1 MQTVIFLTLV
11 AQRALSG
18 VQNGLGYA
26 GSRHRYAASLA
37 LAVFSFLGILAAIIA
52 NLPAWQKG
60 AAILAFAASQ
70 IGIGMVENAFAARQ
84 DGESLPKWRSDIHLW
99 ENFITAGF
107 LFGAVLAGVNILLVV
122 LSVYPGLILHK
133 GAVNIGSGLRFFD
146 ARTDDASGKTYSLPF
161 LGINVPRLSTRWRV
175 ALAMGSIAA
184 AILAISMGWGLHFW
198 AGKLQWI

>member
-99 ENFITAGF
+99 ENFVTAGF
-107 LFGAVLAGVNILLVV
+107 LLGAVLAGVNILLAAA
-122 LSVYPGLILHK
+122 SVYPGLILHK
-133 GAVNIGSGLRFFD
+133 GAVNLGSGLPFFD
-146 ARTDDASGKTYSLPF
+146 SRTDDASGKTYSIPF
-161 LGINVPRLSTRWRV
+161 LGIKVPRLSTRWRV
-175 ALAMGSIAA
+175 AIALASILG
-184 AILAISMGWGLHFW
+184 AILVIVIGWGLYFQY
-198 AGKLQWI
+198 GKLEWL